1 MSPALKNAIFHYGQE
16 ILFEVPKDS
25 YALVALELIAGY
37 QPLALVSSRDTAAL
51 AIKGNLYI
59 ALAKRIALQLNMD
72 TAASSLREL
81 VDTRD
86 NTNIDQMLM
95 TTLQWCNI
103 VILEAKQ
110 EASIRSPPNSYK
122 PSPSVDFALET
133 LKLALDRGYMPGSA
147 YFLYHR
153 LASSMQLMQGV
164 GACTKNWKRLDKLA
178 DIILD
183 HEARCVQEREEVATA
198 LQTLFPSSSTSTD
211 ADERAFAISQL
222 CTAAIHAR
230 HTDLVGIC
238 MFYAIMAASTQ
249 QQQEQQQ
256 KQEDAHHQSLD
267 PAEAI
272 HIGEHIIT
280 RLKDL
285 RPAASRSTDHHH
297 YHHQQPQQPP
307 RPTPIDI
314 RLFLTRF
321 GSHRMHDLERTL
333 ADFIAIAS
341 TGPDTNDDD
350 DDNDNDIIVPF
361 IPPLRAAAAEVLHR
375 CKNVVE
381 NNAVRLKA
389 GWDGGLHE
397 RVDTQLVLLEECA
410 RRLEGMEVDGEGD
423 AQGVSVCKASARLVR
438 SLGRIVRGWR
448 RGLVVEG
455 RRRGRGREE
464 GEATAAVE
472 AVGEVGAGGEGGGDG
487 DGAGDGMGKAGAEL
501 DGLLGG
507 DLFADWSNWP
517 QMDAFDFSTLFADD
531 SSWELV

>member
-1 MSPALKNAIFHYGQE
+1 MPMRKSILELVSPNLASLLNRQHLQPALRNAIFHYGQE
-16 ILFEVPKDS
+16 ILFEVPKDPH
-25 YALVALELIAGY
+25 ALVALELIAGY
-37 QPLALVSSRDTAAL
+37 QPLALVSSRNTAAL

-86 NTNIDQMLM
+86 KTNLEQMLM
-95 TTLQWCNI
+95 NTLQWCNI

-153 LASSMQLMQGV
+153 LASSVQLMQGV

-178 DIILD
+178 DILLD

-249 QQQEQQQ
+249 QQQQQEQQQQ
-256 KQEDAHHQSLD
+256 KQDAQHQSLD

-285 RPAASRSTDHHH
+285 RPSSRPSAN
-297 YHHQQPQQPP
+297 QQPP
-307 RPTPIDI
+307 PPPAPPI
-314 RLFLTRF
+314 RLFLSRF
-321 GSHRMHDLERTL
+321 GQHRMHDLERTL

-350 DDNDNDIIVPF
+350 DDNDNDIIIVPF

-397 RVDTQLVLLEECA
+397 R
-410 RRLEGMEVDGEGD
+410 
-423 AQGVSVCKASARLVR
+423 
-438 SLGRIVRGWR
+438 
-448 RGLVVEG
+448 
-455 RRRGRGREE
+455 
-464 GEATAAVE
+464 
-472 AVGEVGAGGEGGGDG
+472 
-487 DGAGDGMGKAGAEL
+487 
-501 DGLLGG
+501 
-507 DLFADWSNWP
+507 
-517 QMDAFDFSTLFADD
+517 
-531 SSWELV
+531 

>member
-1 MSPALKNAIFHYGQE
+1 MPMRKSILELPVHLQPALKNAIFHYGQE
-16 ILFEVPKDS
+16 ILFEVPKDPQ
-25 YALVALELIAGY
+25 ALVALELIAGY
-37 QPLALVSSRDTAAL
+37 QPLALVSSRNTAAL

-153 LASSMQLMQGV
+153 LASSVQLMQGV

-249 QQQEQQQ
+249 QQQQQKQQ
-256 KQEDAHHQSLD
+256 KQEEDAQHQSLD

-285 RPAASRSTDHHH
+285 RPASQPTSVSHPQPHHQ
-297 YHHQQPQQPP
+297 HQQPPP
-307 RPTPIDI
+307 PPPPPI

-341 TGPDTNDDD
+341 TGPDTTDD
-350 DDNDNDIIVPF
+350 DDNAIIDIPF
-361 IPPLRAAAAEVLHR
+361 VAPLRAAAAEVLHR

-381 NNAVRLKA
+381 NNA
-389 GWDGGLHE
+389 
-397 RVDTQLVLLEECA
+397 
-410 RRLEGMEVDGEGD
+410 
-423 AQGVSVCKASARLVR
+423 
-438 SLGRIVRGWR
+438 
-448 RGLVVEG
+448 
-455 RRRGRGREE
+455 
-464 GEATAAVE
+464 
-472 AVGEVGAGGEGGGDG
+472 
-487 DGAGDGMGKAGAEL
+487 
-501 DGLLGG
+501 
-507 DLFADWSNWP
+507 
-517 QMDAFDFSTLFADD
+517 MDAFDFSTLFADD
-531 SSWELV
+531 FSWELV